1 MSTPTRHNPGMK
13 KKNQFMSA
21 VEILAPGDHFIH
33 QVAQRIPVEEL
44 PNFPG
49 AAALEFV
56 VAVQQLREPL
66 NAIEFQAP
74 TDQDRSD
81 SHQPTTIK
89 NHLSIP
95 HAVRIQSAKC
105 WLELGQADEALREL
119 EALPMKAW
127 NHPLAVEARVAA
139 IGALNERNQAN
150 QVSQVTVQE

>member
-13 KKNQFMSA
+13 KKNRFMHA
-21 VEILAPGDHFIH
+21 VEILAPGDQFIH

-56 VAVQQLREPL
+56 VAVQKLREPL

-74 TDQDRSD
+74 TDQERSNF
-81 SHQPTTIK
+81 HEPTSTQDQ
-89 NHLSIP
+89 LSIP
-95 HAVRIQSAKC
+95 HAVRIQSAKS

-127 NHPLAVEARVAA
+127 NHSLAVQARVAA
-139 IGALNERNQAN
+139 IGALNERNQVS